1 MAQITVREFIDEVRD
16 DIGDDT
22 HTYPT
27 KLILSWLNTA
37 LRELASQLNHFSPFN
52 LEDSI
57 ELADFT
63 ESGQQATQWR
73 LDDDSVG
80 DILRLREIYL
90 TSDSTREEC
99 SLPLT
104 YLNNQFFKAVVH
116 KPCSPCEDCI
126 CMCDNA
132 FTITKNLKGTF
143 LKTQKPLPSG
153 TIAHITYEFIPK
165 RYKLENVDE
174 VLPINLILMNL
185 LLKLVRVN
193 YHRYNVD
200 DTRAVAE
207 YENIDKE
214 IYELKNNLALDHSDF
229 TIKRSW

>member
-1 MAQITVREFIDEVRD
+1 
-16 DIGDDT
+16 
-22 HTYPT
+22 
-27 KLILSWLNTA
+27 
-37 LRELASQLNHFSPFN
+37 
-52 LEDSI
+52 
-57 ELADFT
+57 
-63 ESGQQATQWR
+63 
-73 LDDDSVG
+73 
-80 DILRLREIYL
+80 
-90 TSDSTREEC
+90 
-99 SLPLT
+99 
-104 YLNNQFFKAVVH
+104 
-116 KPCSPCEDCI
+116 
-126 CMCDNA
+126 MCDNA

-165 RYKLENVDE
+165 RYKLDSLDE

-214 IYELKNNLALDHSDF
+214 IYELKNNLAQDHSDF